1 MYYERIRKEEQL
13 QEKESDSDI
22 EDQSMDQSSEDMNQL
37 TNKNER
43 IQNAGTAYENYQKK
57 EKDND
62 IVKTNVKEYLSPYI
76 TKSNFYFNIENEKK
90 ENNYLDKIQNVVN
103 YSQKKMDYNETIVRK
118 NETEVQ
124 NYKTEENDQILS
136 YQQSNTMGKYENKD
150 TTNYP
155 KLNNKE
161 KNTKKLNF
169 SYDEDVSN
177 FDNYNKIRNV
187 KGKKEFVKMEYNNF
201 TFNEKLDNNN
211 N

>member
-1 MYYERIRKEEQL
+1 M
-13 QEKESDSDI
+13 
-22 EDQSMDQSSEDMNQL
+22 
-37 TNKNER
+37 
-43 IQNAGTAYENYQKK
+43 
-57 EKDND
+57 
-62 IVKTNVKEYLSPYI
+62 
-76 TKSNFYFNIENEKK
+76 
-90 ENNYLDKIQNVVN
+90 VN

-177 FDNYNKIRNV
+177 FDNYNK
-187 KGKKEFVKMEYNNF
+187 KG
-201 TFNEKLDNNN
+201 
-211 N
+211 

>member
-1 MYYERIRKEEQL
+1 MYYERIRKEEQV

-90 ENNYLDKIQNVVN
+90 ENN
-103 YSQKKMDYNETIVRK
+103 
-118 NETEVQ
+118 
-124 NYKTEENDQILS
+124 
-136 YQQSNTMGKYENKD
+136 
-150 TTNYP
+150 
-155 KLNNKE
+155 
-161 KNTKKLNF
+161 
-169 SYDEDVSN
+169 
-177 FDNYNKIRNV
+177 
-187 KGKKEFVKMEYNNF
+187 
-201 TFNEKLDNNN
+201 
-211 N
+211 

>member
-1 MYYERIRKEEQL
+1 MYYERIRKEEQV

-43 IQNAGTAYENYQKK
+43 IQNAETTYENYQKK

-62 IVKTNVKEYLSPYI
+62 MVKTNVKEYLSPYI

-90 ENNYLDKIQNVVN
+90 ENNYLDKNQNVVN

-124 NYKTEENDQILS
+124 NYKTEENEQILS
-136 YQQSNTMGKYENKD
+136 
-150 TTNYP
+150 
-155 KLNNKE
+155 
-161 KNTKKLNF
+161 
-169 SYDEDVSN
+169 
-177 FDNYNKIRNV
+177 
-187 KGKKEFVKMEYNNF
+187 
-201 TFNEKLDNNN
+201 
-211 N
+211 